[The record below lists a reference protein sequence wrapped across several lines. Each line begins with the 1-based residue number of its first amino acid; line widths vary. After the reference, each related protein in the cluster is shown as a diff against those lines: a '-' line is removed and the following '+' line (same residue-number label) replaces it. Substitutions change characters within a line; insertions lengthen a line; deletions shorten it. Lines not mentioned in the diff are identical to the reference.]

1 MKDRPIIQD
10 ILFFAFAIIVVMILI
25 FPKGIVKREERK
37 IVGIDIKGEVN
48 APGYYELEYGSRVKD
63 AIIAAGGETQKA
75 DLSTIN
81 LAMTLIDGEEI
92 SIPGRGEGT
101 GTYSKLIDINTA
113 DMYKLCKLDGIGEA
127 LATDIIDYRAKN
139 GKFKSIEELKKV
151 KGIGEKKFNKIKD
164 KISVE

>member
-92 SIPGRGEGT
+92 SIPKRGEGA